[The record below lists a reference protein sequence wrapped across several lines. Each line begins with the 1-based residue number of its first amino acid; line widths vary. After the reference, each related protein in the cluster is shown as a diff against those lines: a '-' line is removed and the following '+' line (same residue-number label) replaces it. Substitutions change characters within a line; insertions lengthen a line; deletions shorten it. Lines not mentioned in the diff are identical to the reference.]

1 MFRKKNPKAM
11 TATPATTIPKFWNV
25 ASMDDDTGIIELTGD
40 VVSQEPVDWWTGE
53 VIPGNYITPDGF
65 KEDLE
70 EVKDKENIVIR
81 INSCGG
87 DLFTG
92 IAIHNAIADLK
103 ANKTVIIDGIAAS
116 AASIIACQPDA
127 DIQIY
132 PGSMLMIHG
141 AACMVWD
148 YMTLEDAQKIVNMLE
163 AANRSIMQIYQG
175 RVDIPEDELAEML
188 TEETW
193 MVGQEAIDMGF
204 ADTLL
209 EAETE
214 PEMELSADHRIL
226 MVAGVRHDISTF
238 HRMPE
243 NNLPV
248 NKSIR
253 PEANIAPVGNIK
265 KAVESGSENS
275 ERRTPMTLEELRAQ
289 EPDLVSEIEN
299 AAATN
304 ARNENTETIENAI
317 RAERERLN
325 AIDEIAGTIGDP
337 ELVNEAKYGET
348 ACNAEQL
355 ALRALQKQAQIGAN
369 FLKDVED
376 DTNESG
382 VKDVSA
388 AATPIEG
395 QDDVVDPMAY
405 AKSLAE
411 NYLGK
416 ENK

>member
-1 MFRKKNPKAM
+1 MPIKTAKTKKLE
-11 TATPATTIPKFWNV
+11 TATSQMTSKFWNV
-25 ASMDDDTGIIELTGD
+25 AVLDDDTGVIELTGD
-40 VVSQEPVDWWTGE
+40 VVSVVPTDWWTGE
-53 VIPGNYITPDGF
+53 QIPGQYITPEGF

-70 EVKDKENIVIR
+70 AVKDKENILIR

-116 AASIIACQPDA
+116 AASVIACQSDA

-141 AACMVWD
+141 AACSVWD
-148 YMTLEDAQKIVNMLE
+148 YMTLEDAKKVVNMLE
-163 AANRSIMQIYQG
+163 AANKSIIQIYQKK
-175 RVDIPEDELAEML
+175 VDIPEDELREML
-188 TEETW
+188 RVETW

-214 PEMELSADHRIL
+214 PEMELSADHKIL
-226 MVAGVRHDISTF
+226 MVAGVRHDISAF
-238 HRMPE
+238 HKMPE

-248 NKSIR
+248 NKKIR
-253 PEANIAPVGNIK
+253 PDAPVSVGNIK
-265 KAVESGSENS
+265 KAAETGSENS
-275 ERRTPMTLEELRAQ
+275 ERRNPMTLDELRAQ

-299 AAATN
+299 AAVTN
-304 ARNENTETIENAI
+304 ARNENHEAIEAAI
-317 RAERERLN
+317 RAERDRLS

-337 ELVNEAKYGET
+337 ALVNEAKYGET

-355 ALRALQKQAQIGAN
+355 ALRALQKQSQIGET
-369 FLKDVED
+369 FLKNVEE
-376 DTNESG
+376 DTAESG
-382 VKDVSA
+382 VQDVEA
-388 AATPIEG
+388 TVTPIEG

-411 NYLGK
+411 NYLRK